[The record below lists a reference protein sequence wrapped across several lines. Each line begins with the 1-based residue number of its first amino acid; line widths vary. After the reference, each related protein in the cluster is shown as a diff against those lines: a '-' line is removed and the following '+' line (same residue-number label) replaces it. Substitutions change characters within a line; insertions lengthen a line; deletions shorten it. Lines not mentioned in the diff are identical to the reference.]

1 MTTIT
6 DLQIAVLNDNLTEA
20 QSVITHLDRSTEAE
34 IFQKAAEHFGF
45 KTIEHQGRRYAMR
58 NAIATIFGYANES
71 GLRMLCD
78 RYNIEAIPLSRFAQ
92 AVRIEIADDLKLS
105 PKDNKTTF
113 IGWEAF
119 LLAAIESSTPKARAV
134 HGYLLK
140 MERAARIAA
149 GAVDL
154 TNPAKTKLTQLA
166 ESEKVINMICKVD
179 RIADTV
185 LRQRAAENLDDVLEG
200 ALGVT
205 KQPDL
210 FFIAQPE

>member
-58 NAIATIFGYANES
+58 NAIATIFGYADES
-71 GLRMLCD
+71 GLRKICD
-78 RYNIEAIPLSRFAQ
+78 RYQIEALAIRTFGHN
-92 AVRIEIADDLKLS
+92 VRMSIAKELGLS
-105 PKDNKTTF
+105 PNDGKTTF

-154 TNPAKTKLTQLA
+154 ANPAKTKLTQLA
-166 ESEKVINMICKVD
+166 ESEKVINMLCKVD
-179 RIADTV
+179 RIADSV
-185 LRQRAAENLDDVLEG
+185 LRQRAAENLDDVLNG

-210 FFIAQPE
+210 FFIAQPK